1 MFSWFRRKPAL
12 VLEPA
17 VAEPITRRRSDRY
30 EDDQQNRAQLV
41 DNVMKRTFQRKVTID
56 IAKTDGTFAMDDAGN
71 MVMGPYD
78 SFGDTVSDDQLAWY
92 GSQSFMGFQTCA
104 ILSQNWLIDRAC
116 HIPARDYCRNGWDI
130 AGIDD
135 PKVLDFIHKQDKAYL
150 IKSQLVDL
158 VHFGRVFGIRFAL
171 PIVNGGPKADPKF
184 YENPFNIDGVKAGTY
199 KGIRQVDPYWV
210 SPYISGDA
218 ASDQTAIDF
227 YEPTWWQIGGG
238 RKVHKSHL
246 IIVRNGMVP
255 DLLKPTYFYGGIS
268 IPQKIAERVYA
279 AERTAN
285 EAPLLALSKRT
296 NALHVDME
304 NVMANQG
311 AFMDRLAAFIRLRNN
326 FGVKVLGEAEKLE
339 QLDTSLA
346 DLSDV
351 ISGQY
356 GIVAAASGVPITKLM
371 GSPPKGMNA
380 TGEYDEANYHEM
392 LESIQ
397 EHDGTPLL
405 DRHYALM
412 LKSDVIPK
420 FPAMATAE
428 VTVAWKELDAM
439 TAAEQA
445 EVNKTKADTDVALA
459 TTGAIDGQN
468 IRDRLIADP
477 ASGYTGIKKEA
488 PKLPDMQSDDEPR
501 E

>member
-1 MFSWFRRKPAL
+1 MARKRS
-12 VLEPA
+12 ERIEDEQTSR
-17 VAEPITRRRSDRY
+17 AELIDR
-30 EDDQQNRAQLV
+30 V
-41 DNVMKRTFQRKVTID
+41 TKRTFQRKVTID
-56 IAKTDGTFAMDDAGN
+56 ISKAAGTFAMDDAGN
-71 MVMGPYD
+71 VLMGGQYD
-78 SFGDTVSDDQLAWY
+78 TFGDTVSDDQLNWY
-92 GSQSFMGFQTCA
+92 GSQSFIGFQTCA
-104 ILSQNWLIDRAC
+104 ILAQNWLIDRAC

-135 PKVLDFIHKQDKAYL
+135 PKVLDLIHKRDKAYL

-171 PIVNGGPKADPKF
+171 PIVNGGPKGDPKF

-199 KGIRQVDPYWV
+199 TGIRQIDPYWV
-210 SPYISGDA
+210 SPFISRDA
-218 ASDQTAIDF
+218 ASNPAAIDF
-227 YEPTWWQIGGG
+227 YEPTWWQVSGG
-238 RKVHKSHL
+238 KVHKSHL
-246 IIVRNGMVP
+246 IIMRNGMVP

-268 IPQKIAERVYA
+268 IPQKISERVYA

-285 EAPLLALSKRT
+285 EAPLLAMSKRT
-296 NALHVDME
+296 TALHVGMAE
-304 NVMANQG
+304 VMANLP
-311 AFMDRLAAFIRLRNN
+311 AFFERMAQWVRFRNN
-326 FGVKVLGEAEKLE
+326 MGVKVLGEEEKLE
-339 QLDTSLA
+339 QFDTSLA

-356 GIVAAASGVPITKLM
+356 ALVAAASGVPITKLM

-405 DRHYALM
+405 DRHYQLM
-412 LKSDVIPK
+412 LVCDVIPK
-420 FPAMATAE
+420 FPAMSKAE
-428 VTVAWKELDAM
+428 ITVAWKELDAM

-445 EVNKTKADTDVALA
+445 TVNKTKADADVALVNA
-459 TTGAIDGQN
+459 GAIDGQDVRN
-468 IRDRLIADP
+468 RLIADP
-477 ASGYTGIKKEA
+477 ASGYSGIEKEA
-488 PKLPDMQSDDEPR
+488 PKLPDMELDDGPR